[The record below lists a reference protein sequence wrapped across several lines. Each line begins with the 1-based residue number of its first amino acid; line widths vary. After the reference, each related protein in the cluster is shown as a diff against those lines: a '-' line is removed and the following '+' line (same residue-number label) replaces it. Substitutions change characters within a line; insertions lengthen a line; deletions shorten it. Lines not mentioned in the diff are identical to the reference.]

1 MSDASALAA
10 FIAVLA
16 VATLVLG
23 GGVLLWTI
31 FAIAAVAL
39 VGGYLRTRP

>member
-23 GGVLLWTI
+23 GGPFGSAELTE
-31 FAIAAVAL
+31 
-39 VGGYLRTRP
+39 